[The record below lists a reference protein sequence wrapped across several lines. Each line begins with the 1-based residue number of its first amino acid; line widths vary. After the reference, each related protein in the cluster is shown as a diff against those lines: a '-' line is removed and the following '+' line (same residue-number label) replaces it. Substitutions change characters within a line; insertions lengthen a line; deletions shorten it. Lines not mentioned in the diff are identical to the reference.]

1 MRDEK
6 EWQRALAEFRA
17 MQGNIPGYISEG
29 FVREYH
35 GILDRM
41 TTASG
46 EDFESFRIPQSE
58 LKPRVTGFRPA
69 GRRSPGAT
77 YYSKDNFCDSNLF
90 QRKIDSLASY
100 LPAIESTS
108 HQMQVS
114 DDSKDYWSMGTEQLT
129 RVADKYNIGGYADQL
144 GNVDR
149 DIIINALLRRDEAM
163 QPKNTPMHHHLAN
176 YGTIVGSNIQ
186 QGSPGASVTVTNS
199 IEDQHRL
206 VQQIREA
213 IPQLTL
219 SSDQKRTIETDL
231 KTIELQLNSG
241 NARKVILN
249 DCWSSVRNIL
259 EGVAG
264 SLIATTLLYELAKFM
279 Q

>member
-1 MRDEK
+1 
-6 EWQRALAEFRA
+6 
-17 MQGNIPGYISEG
+17 
-29 FVREYH
+29 
-35 GILDRM
+35 
-41 TTASG
+41 
-46 EDFESFRIPQSE
+46 
-58 LKPRVTGFRPA
+58 
-69 GRRSPGAT
+69 
-77 YYSKDNFCDSNLF
+77 
-90 QRKIDSLASY
+90 
-100 LPAIESTS
+100 
-108 HQMQVS
+108 
-114 DDSKDYWSMGTEQLT
+114 MGTEQLT